1 MTHEDEGHYA
11 NKHPRDRKVAPEIAE
26 AVKERAPEG
35 SIACAAAFKVV
46 GGLNVEPSEVGFT
59 IDSLE
64 IKITHCQMG
73 IFGYPEG
80 KRPIKPPESVPDD
93 LKKAIEGSL
102 VEGKLPCKRAWEVA
116 EEFRIGK
123 MDVSSACETLKVKVS
138 KCQLGAFK

>member
-11 NKHPRDRKVAPEIAE
+11 NKHSRERKVSPEIAE
-26 AVKERAPEG
+26 AVKGRASGG

-46 GGLNVEPSEVGFT
+46 SGLNVEPSEVGFT

-80 KRPIKPPESVPDD
+80 KRPIKPPESVPDE

-102 VEGKLPCKRAWEVA
+102 LGGKLPCRRAWDVA
-116 EEFRIGK
+116 GEFRIGK
-123 MDVSSACETLKVKVS
+123 MDVSSACEALKIKVS